1 MAEVNI
7 EELLKRIEAL
17 EQDKAKLENEFTEL
31 KNDYSEL
38 KNQVDIHS
46 SFLSAIAEAQDWSKT
61 MENVE
66 RVTEQITNCDNAVF
80 YCFDSKEQKF
90 FTTGE
95 NDYIEWHTQEEIA
108 EVYAA
113 KEQNTLDVQ
122 ETTAYIPISSNGNTI
137 GIVVAEKSDGF
148 DAVQFEPFM
157 PDGEIANTI
166 SLAINKEFNHQ
177 NAVTD
182 ELTKLKNRDGLNE
195 YANKTLCGNIN
206 SNNSVFIVMCD
217 IDKFKSVNDTYGHDA
232 GDVILKNVAAVLQN
246 GTRSGSDCAFRM
258 GGEEMV
264 LILNCDP
271 DKAYDICE
279 RLRTEVENTTHTV
292 MVDGKE
298 TDINVTVSMGLYQMQ
313 PTVEMTPENARAV
326 FDAEFKKAD
335 ELVYV
340 AKETGRNKVVASP
353 DIYNAYLT
361 AKTASVIVESP
372 ESQKQLQPEILKCIK
387 HDDIGAITEALDDA
401 YMQKPDVLDAVN
413 KIKSD
418 IIDADKRT
426 YSSADSFGTIPY
438 NDISDKKYI
447 AGITSEQL
455 PLFKAALDD
464 KGILYSGTK
473 NEETGRYT
481 VTVDGWDNLKSARNI
496 YNDIKINQ
504 PFAEKE
510 SFMEITAEQNVN
522 YSRYTD
528 EQIQQAK
535 NTSLLDFAKKQ
546 GFDCIKQGNEYAIK
560 GQGGLR
566 IKPDK
571 NSFYIHSRQEGG
583 VGAIAFAQKV
593 MGMGF
598 KEAMQVLTESEK
610 GSVTNSSVKEDTL
623 KVSDFLARCKY
634 SVQWANQ
641 VNVRVSEIQKD
652 MTIPPTSRGE
662 VK

>member
-17 EQDKAKLENEFTEL
+17 EQDKAKLENEFSEL

-66 RVTEQITNCDNAVF
+66 RVTEQITNCDNAIF

-95 NDYIEWHTQEEIA
+95 NDYIEWHTQEKIA

-157 PDGEIANTI
+157 PDGDIANTI
-166 SLAINKEFNHQ
+166 LLAINKEFNHQ

-264 LILNCDP
+264 LILNCEP

-279 RLRTEVENTTHTV
+279 RLRTEIENTTHTV

-353 DIYNAYLT
+353 DIYNAYLA
-361 AKTASVIVESP
+361 AKTASIIVDTP
-372 ESQKQLQPEILKCIK
+372 ETQKQLQSEILNCIK
-387 HDDIGAITEALDDA
+387 HDDISAITDALDDV

-418 IIDADKRT
+418 IIDADKKT
-426 YSSADSFGTIPY
+426 YSSDSFGTVAY

-447 AGITSEQL
+447 SGITSEQL
-455 PLFKAALDD
+455 PMFKVALDN

-496 YNDIKINQ
+496 YNDIKINT
-504 PFAEKE
+504 PAVEKAAVE
-510 SFMEITAEQNVN
+510 KAIPAVEKKTVINKEKSAA
-522 YSRYTD
+522 SKSTD
-528 EQIQQAK
+528 KENIGDK
-535 NTSLLDFAKKQ
+535 VSVSEF
-546 GFDCIKQGNEYAIK
+546 
-560 GQGGLR
+560 LR
-566 IKPDK
+566 QCK
-571 NSFYIHSRQEGG
+571 NSI
-583 VGAIAFAQKV
+583 
-593 MGMGF
+593 
-598 KEAMQVLTESEK
+598 
-610 GSVTNSSVKEDTL
+610 
-623 KVSDFLARCKY
+623 
-634 SVQWANQ
+634 QWANQ
-641 VNVRVSEIQKD
+641 VNVRISEIQKD
-652 MTIPPTSRGE
+652 MTIPPTARGE